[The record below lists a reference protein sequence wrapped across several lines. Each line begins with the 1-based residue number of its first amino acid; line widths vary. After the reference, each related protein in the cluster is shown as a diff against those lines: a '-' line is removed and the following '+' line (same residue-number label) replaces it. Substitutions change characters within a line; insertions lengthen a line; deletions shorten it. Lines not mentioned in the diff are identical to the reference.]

1 MDSDQ
6 LWWPLQLVPYVT
18 PISYMYSALIR
29 PLILKADDV
38 PGADVCTPGSLGCPS
53 GFQCPSDTPAAA
65 CVGVTGEQVLYSL
78 HARLGTVVDVNDV
91 FLKNVGIILCQSM
104 VIKLAFLLYLYY
116 ESRSRVKPSPPS
128 HAAALVP
135 LEKAGTSDAQ
145 ASQAEDGA
153 EGSKAQPDLLVAPS
167 SVDAKH
173 GAELVVDGV
182 SLQLDKASNDEA
194 EGKFLLQNVSASC
207 KSGEILSIMG
217 PSGAGK
223 TTLLKVLS
231 CEATAGRTDHITGGV
246 TLNGQPMTPGI
257 FRDYCAYMPQQ
268 DGSLFT
274 FISAEAHI
282 YYAVALYQGKLSK
295 HQCIELVDAILM
307 RTGLHSCKKTR
318 AGDAEYPGLSG
329 GQRRRLSLALTLASE
344 PSVLIADE
352 PTTGLDAAAA
362 AAIMRLMQE
371 LAASSKLAIL
381 ATVHQPGASVY
392 SHMGPLL
399 ILSKARTAYYGQASK
414 LTEYVDS
421 IGKPVPPGVS
431 IAEHVLNLVNSDFA
445 SDAEVDAVID
455 AWQKKAPSLAK
466 PPLKSLPPPP
476 ERPAFLVALF
486 LLFQKMG
493 NILIHSP
500 PFTRNK
506 LLVAFAQSLLYGA
519 FVVQA
524 YDREQDD
531 VMTLYYCSYFLFGAV
546 FFLNIASL
554 LGYQLRWPAFE
565 QELKAGMYGPATYW
579 VISGVL
585 ALIVDAFAAVVIAVP
600 LLLTVKAPASGFFGV
615 VMLIWGFFSF
625 FAAVMEFA
633 ILFGKDAPMFIIS
646 QVAMHTVM
654 TGDIFLDYETIIWP
668 LRIFYYILPLGH
680 SFPSALQLA
689 FGDENAHFEGAYR
702 LSTAPTD
709 IRNSTAARDARLNG
723 QLFVCPDQG
732 SCYGDNGRDVLAALG
747 VRAGPSPAR
756 SILATACAH
765 MVCMCVRVCEADISR
780 FTSPDHANSQAQHGA
795 AGRHAVWG
803 ESFLLV
809 LAMTLVARLVGAATL
824 TFQMNARAKIA
835 VGTVKGAADSCT
847 TERSALLIDERAPA
861 AHAT

>member
-1 MDSDQ
+1 M
-6 LWWPLQLVPYVT
+6 LPYVT
-18 PISYMYSALIR
+18 PISYLYSGLVYHFFR
-29 PLILKADDV
+29 DMEDEFS
-38 PGADVCTPGSLGCPS
+38 GADKCNPGSPGCPNGFRCPS
-53 GFQCPSDTPAAA
+53 GTPASD
-65 CVGVTGEQVLYSL
+65 CVGVTGEQALHSM
-78 HARLGTVVDVNDV
+78 HARLGTIVDLNDV
-91 FLKNVGIILCQSM
+91 FWKHIGIILGQAM
-104 VIKLAFLLYLYY
+104 VIKLAFYLYLYY
-116 ESRSRVKPSPPS
+116 ESRSRSTMNRVPS
-128 HAAALVP
+128 HAAALAP
-135 LEKAGTSDAQ
+135 LEKAAAVDTEK
-145 ASQAEDGA
+145 ASHASPAEDGA
-153 EGSKAQPDLLVAPS
+153 AGSKAQPVLLFAASAVAERN
-167 SVDAKH
+167 
-173 GAELVVDGV
+173 AELVVDKL
-182 SLQLDKASNDEA
+182 SLQLNKTSDDEA

-207 KSGEILSIMG
+207 KAGELLSIMG

-223 TTLLKVLS
+223 TTLLQVLS
-231 CEATAGRTDHITGGV
+231 CEPTAGRTDHITGGV

-257 FRDYCAYMPQQ
+257 FRDHCAYMPQQ

-282 YYAVALYQGKLSK
+282 YYAVALFRGGLSK
-295 HQCIELVDAILM
+295 HQCIELVDDILM
-307 RTGLHSCKKTR
+307 QTGLYSCKTTR
-318 AGDAEYPGLSG
+318 AGDLEHPGLSG
-329 GQRRRLSLALTLASE
+329 GQRRRLSLALALASE

-352 PTTGLDAAAA
+352 PTTGLDDAAAT
-362 AAIMRLMQE
+362 AIMKLMQY
-371 LAASSKLAIL
+371 LAASCKLAIL
-381 ATVHQPGASVY
+381 TTIHQPGGTVY
-392 SHMGPLL
+392 SHMGQLL
-399 ILSKARTAYYGQASK
+399 LLSKARVAYYGQASK

-506 LLVAFAQSLLYGA
+506 LLVALTQSLLYGG
-519 FVVQA
+519 FVAQA

-531 VMTLYYCSYFLFGAV
+531 VMTLYYGSYFLFGMV
-546 FFLNIASL
+546 LFLNIASL

-668 LRIFYYILPLGH
+668 LRIVYYILPLGH

-709 IRNSTAARDARLNG
+709 IRISTAARDARLNG

-835 VGTVKGAADSCT
+835 VGTIKGAADSCT